1 PRRHRRGPR
10 DVVAGTRAPGGSARL
25 GTRQQGRPGGQGIS
39 VVRATRVCEHLRH
52 GIDASLVGW
61 QFVPKRKHQGGEL
74 VVTPKTLPK
83 GPVSGLAPSFQYTP
97 AASTDLARSFARI
110 RRQLLSEQ
118 QTAAPTLWNVRD
130 LLARKG
136 R

>member
-1 PRRHRRGPR
+1 L
-10 DVVAGTRAPGGSARL
+10 A
-25 GTRQQGRPGGQGIS
+25 
-39 VVRATRVCEHLRH
+39 
-52 GIDASLVGW
+52 GW
-61 QFVPKRKHQGGEL
+61 QFVPNRKHQGGEL

-83 GPVSGLAPSFQYTP
+83 GHVSCLAPSFRYTP

-118 QTAAPTLWNVRD
+118 QTAAPVPWNVRD